1 MLGLCSLTTNHLP
14 YRYKFATIFLY
25 FLFSVLRPSRL
36 WRITTSLP
44 SSIKNPLIWC
54 WQESSGTFCTFFYGL
69 IAPPWATRK
78 ISGHSNHCSA
88 FATIGSGWF
97 SNLIFSPQWR
107 AQNVIFSK
115 QIVLLPVLFS
125 IVFVFFLTL
134 FCKCFWTRIFLL
146 YFFVKLVI
154 TGTVL
159 FRLDHNTMI
168 VFVLFLY

>member
-54 WQESSGTFCTFFYGL
+54 WQESSGTFCTFFYCL

-115 QIVLLPVLFS
+115 KIFFKHFFQLFLCFSKLNFVSVSGLEFFCFIFLSSWLLPY
-125 IVFVFFLTL
+125 
-134 FCKCFWTRIFLL
+134 C
-146 YFFVKLVI
+146 
-154 TGTVL
+154 
-159 FRLDHNTMI
+159 
-168 VFVLFLY
+168 